1 MDEEKDLEKAEAAL
15 EDMESE
21 FEAFENGE
29 FDDNAPPAEDDVEA
43 EESEE
48 DSSIEGGSD
57 EDEEA
62 NEEANKETASEEP
75 AAEPEPEETR
85 TEPEIKEEAAPSKAD
100 AETKGEIAL
109 TEPPEGGGAKK
120 EISLGEA
127 AYLCERM
134 ERMTDR
140 INTVTLAISEAA
152 ASIKRINSSLASQAQ
167 RFENME
173 MVLDDKISAFQE
185 GTETWGA
192 DMNAVAGNVRKACE
206 ESRKFLNDEM
216 KRGLEHTQEQMV
228 KSSVDK
234 LFVGTEK
241 VMDDAQEQYDNL
253 IKQVVANYRQFCKA
267 AKQHQKGLETGY
279 FKEVTEMKKWL
290 YVVLAIQIIL
300 FVIVGFVLL
309 KGGSV

>member
-1 MDEEKDLEKAEAAL
+1 MEEERDLEKAEAAL

-29 FDDNAPPAEDDVEA
+29 FDDNAPPAEDDGETEA
-43 EESEE
+43 SEE
-48 DSSIEGGSD
+48 DGSD

-62 NEEANKETASEEP
+62 NEETAREEP
-75 AAEPEPEETR
+75 AVEPEETQA
-85 TEPEIKEEAAPSKAD
+85 EPEEKEEAASPEVDSGKD
-100 AETKGEIAL
+100 GEDVMP
-109 TEPPEGGGAKK
+109 EPPHNEGAKK
-120 EISLGEA
+120 EMPLDEF
-127 AYLCERM
+127 AYLSDKM
-134 ERMTDR
+134 ERMTDKISTLTLSISESVGILTR
-140 INTVTLAISEAA
+140 INRSFDLHQQQVEKLTTTID
-152 ASIKRINSSLASQAQ
+152 N
-167 RFENME
+167 
-173 MVLDDKISAFQE
+173 KISAFQE

-192 DMNAVAGNVRKACE
+192 DMNAVAGNVRKACD

-241 VMDDAQEQYDNL
+241 VMDDDQEQYDNL

-290 YVVLAIQIIL
+290 YVVLGIQIVLLLMFGFIL
-300 FVIVGFVLL
+300 FR
-309 KGGSV
+309 GGGI

>member
-1 MDEEKDLEKAEAAL
+1 MDEERDFEKAEAAL
-15 EDMESE
+15 ENMETE
-21 FEAFENGE
+21 LEAFEDGE
-29 FDDNAPPAEDDVEA
+29 FDDNAPPADDDGETEV
-43 EESEE
+43 SEE
-48 DSSIEGGSD
+48 DDSD
-57 EDEEA
+57 EDEES
-62 NEEANKETASEEP
+62 NEETAGGEP
-75 AAEPEPEETR
+75 AAEPEPEEIQP
-85 TEPEIKEEAAPSKAD
+85 EPEVKEEVAS
-100 AETKGEIAL
+100 AEEDDGKDGEDVIP
-109 TEPPEGGGAKK
+109 EPPHNEGAKK

-167 RFENME
+167 RFENVE

-290 YVVLAIQIIL
+290 YVVLGIQIVLLLMFGFIL
-300 FVIVGFVLL
+300 FR
-309 KGGSV
+309 GGGI

>member
-1 MDEEKDLEKAEAAL
+1 MDEERDFEKAEAAL
-15 EDMESE
+15 ENMETE
-21 FEAFENGE
+21 LEAFDNGE
-29 FDDNAPPAEDDVEA
+29 FDDNAPPADDDGETEV
-43 EESEE
+43 SEE
-48 DSSIEGGSD
+48 DDSD
-57 EDEEA
+57 EDEES
-62 NEEANKETASEEP
+62 NEETASEES
-75 AAEPEPEETR
+75 AAEPEPEETQP
-85 TEPEIKEEAAPSKAD
+85 EPEVKEEAASPEVDYGKD
-100 AETKGEIAL
+100 GEDVMP
-109 TEPPEGGGAKK
+109 EPPHNEGAKK
-120 EISLGEA
+120 EMPLDEF
-127 AYLCERM
+127 AYLSDKM
-134 ERMTDR
+134 ERMTDKISTLTLSISESVGILTR
-140 INTVTLAISEAA
+140 INRSFDLHQQQVEKLTTTID
-152 ASIKRINSSLASQAQ
+152 N
-167 RFENME
+167 
-173 MVLDDKISAFQE
+173 KISAFQE

-300 FVIVGFVLL
+300 FVMVGFVLL

>member
-1 MDEEKDLEKAEAAL
+1 MEEERDLEKAEAAL

-29 FDDNAPPAEDDVEA
+29 FDDNAPPAEDDGETEA
-43 EESEE
+43 SEE
-48 DSSIEGGSD
+48 DGSD

-62 NEEANKETASEEP
+62 NEETAREEP
-75 AAEPEPEETR
+75 AVEPEETQA
-85 TEPEIKEEAAPSKAD
+85 EPEEKEEAASPEVDSGKD
-100 AETKGEIAL
+100 GEDVMP
-109 TEPPEGGGAKK
+109 EPPHNEGAKK
-120 EISLGEA
+120 EMPLDEF
-127 AYLCERM
+127 AYLSDKM
-134 ERMTDR
+134 ERMTDKISTLTLSISESVGILTR
-140 INTVTLAISEAA
+140 INRSFDLHQQQVEKLTTTID
-152 ASIKRINSSLASQAQ
+152 N
-167 RFENME
+167 
-173 MVLDDKISAFQE
+173 KISAFQE

-192 DMNAVAGNVRKACE
+192 DMNAVAGNVRKACD

-290 YVVLAIQIIL
+290 YVVLGIQIVLLLMFGFIL
-300 FVIVGFVLL
+300 FR
-309 KGGSV
+309 GGGI